1 MILGATFVLRETL
14 LRVGRLHSYKNS
26 VHSFLCEIYMNA
38 AICALIAKHTCSQQY
53 FHFTRSLKTNNKDE
67 KITVSQ
73 QTELSLLKSLFKTF
87 PEFVSALN
95 LWKSPQ

>member
-38 AICALIAKHTCSQQY
+38 AICALIAKHTCSRQY

-67 KITVSQ
+67 KNHCQSTDRAIPF
-73 QTELSLLKSLFKTF
+73 E
-87 PEFVSALN
+87 EFV
-95 LWKSPQ
+95 